1 MKEPDSLLEVEDM
14 NEQNIKI
21 VEAKV
26 KALETQVLELKERV
40 EVLEN
45 ERLALMFEL
54 LLEQE
59 DHKMGTH

>member
-1 MKEPDSLLEVEDM
+1 VTKPDSLLEVEDM

-21 VEAKV
+21 VEGKV
-26 KALETQVLELKERV
+26 KALEAQVLELKERV
-40 EVLEN
+40 QALEN